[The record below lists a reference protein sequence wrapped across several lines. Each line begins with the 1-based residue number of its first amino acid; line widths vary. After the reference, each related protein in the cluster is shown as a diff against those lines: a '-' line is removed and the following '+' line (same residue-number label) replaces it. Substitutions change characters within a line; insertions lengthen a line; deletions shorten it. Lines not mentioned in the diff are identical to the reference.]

1 MLPAADFLRFWGL
14 SFVTLSVALVLL
26 SVFYR
31 LIDSDLGLHG
41 WGKEAVIAV
50 IASLVQGA
58 GLWVTAS
65 IIPGGG
71 LRRQIIPSILVG
83 IIYYATHIEKEW
95 DSYEMAGIFSFQ
107 MAVWSV
113 GFFMLTGEFKIA
125 AVVLTG
131 FVGALF
137 IIGNS
142 AKGL

>member
-14 SFVTLSVALVLL
+14 SFITLSVALVLL

-31 LIDSDLGLHG
+31 LIDTDLGLKG

-71 LRRQIIPSILVG
+71 LRSQVIPCILVA

-95 DSYEMAGIFSFQ
+95 DGYEMSGIFSFQ
-107 MAVWSV
+107 MVVWSV
-113 GFFMLTGEFKIA
+113 GFFTLTGDFKIA

-131 FVGALF
+131 FVGALL